1 MNKVVGA
8 IDQEINA
15 QELVAIGFNRIL
27 GGSGCIS
34 KSARAEEESVIHGL
48 TGGASASLERQSV
61 IHEHRATKIGALLQS
76 FSRKAAVDLR
86 GVRSGNNQV
95 QLHQRVIDGRVHH
108 HAGQLVASIT
118 QLGDAIHHQT
128 LRKLGGGAADRVAA
142 GQRATGAE
150 DAVQNVPSHNL
161 HVPDPVTTR
170 ASGDGLGGI
179 GTRQV
184 SGEIAGFPG
193 LAAHVAN
200 ANLHVTGDFRR
211 NGSHGVGVD
220 LRIAGQVAIEGQ
232 INGLAAFGELGLNCG
247 IRDHQA
253 RSDQRVLVADL
264 FLLIVKKQLGNEGD
278 ACEKHCLVAEE
289 RKIYGSAVVESASQ
303 HRCTA
308 ARHRL
313 SRQA

>member
-1 MNKVVGA
+1 VGA
-8 IDQEINA
+8 IDQKINA
-15 QELVAIGFNRIL
+15 QELVAIGFDRIL
-27 GGSGCIS
+27 GGSSCIS
-34 KSARAEEESVIHGL
+34 KSAGTEEEGLIHGL
-48 TGGASASLERQSV
+48 AGGASAGVERQSV
-61 IHEHRATKIGALLQS
+61 ILKHGAAKIGALLQS
-76 FSRKAAVDLR
+76 LSRKAAVDLR
-86 GVRSGNNQV
+86 GIGSGNNQV

-108 HAGQLVASIT
+108 HAGQLVASVT
-118 QLGDAIHHQT
+118 KLGDAIHHQA

-142 GQRATGAE
+142 GQGAAGAE
-150 DAVQNVPSHNL
+150 DTVQDAPGHNL
-161 HVPDPVTTR
+161 HVPDPVTTS
-170 ASGDGLGGI
+170 APGDSLGGI
-179 GTRQV
+179 GTGQV
-184 SGEIAGFPG
+184 SGEIAGLPG

-200 ANLHVTGDFRR
+200 ANLHITRDFRR

-232 INGLAAFGELGLNCG
+232 VNGLAAFGEFGLNCG

-264 FLLIVKKQLGNEGD
+264 FLLIVKKQLGNKGN
-278 ACEKHCLVAEE
+278 ACEKHRLVAEE